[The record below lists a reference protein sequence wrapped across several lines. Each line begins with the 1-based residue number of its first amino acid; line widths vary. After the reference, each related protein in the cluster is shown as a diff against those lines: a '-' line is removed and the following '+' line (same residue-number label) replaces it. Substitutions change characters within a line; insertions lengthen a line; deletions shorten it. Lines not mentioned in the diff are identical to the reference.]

1 MSPLRGTVEQR
12 RIWKDVRK
20 QLSTSYQLVAR
31 TSYLSVINQYLR
43 VSIEH
48 LSSIHQTYTLYI
60 NLFHYFKYIRR
71 FQQRPISSNKSDDQT
86 SSTQVLYRSLEF

>member
-48 LSSIHQTYTLYI
+48 LSSIHQTYTPYI

-71 FQQRPISSNKSDDQT
+71 FQQRP
-86 SSTQVLYRSLEF
+86 

>member
-31 TSYLSVINQYLR
+31 TSYLSVTNQYLR
-43 VSIEH
+43 VYIDP